1 VSFTTVVVGRGR
13 AGGSFAGALRGVGW
27 EVSLVPHTEAGGLG
41 HSEAELVLL
50 CVPDSAVAEVS
61 RQIPPSPRRVVAHC
75 AGALGL
81 APLAPHP
88 RRGSVHPLVALTD
101 PERGAEALLGAWFAV
116 AGDPSVADVVV
127 ALGGSQ
133 VEVGDEHR
141 VAYHAAAVVA
151 SNHLVA
157 LMGQVQR
164 LAEPIGVPLDA
175 YLQLAR
181 GALDGVAEVGPHAAL
196 TGPVARGDWHTVL
209 AHLATIPES
218 ERPAYR
224 AMAAAAAR
232 LVGAALPPELAD

>member
-1 VSFTTVVVGRGR
+1 MSLDTVVLGRGR
-13 AGGSFAGALRGVGW
+13 AGGSFARALRGVGW
-27 EVSLVPHTEAGGLG
+27 EVALLPHGDAVELG
-41 HSEAELVLL
+41 TSDAELVLL
-50 CVPDSAVAEVS
+50 CVPDAVVAEVA
-61 RQIPPSPRRVVAHC
+61 RRIPPSDRRVVAHC

-81 APLAPHP
+81 DQLAPHP
-88 RRGSVHPLVALTD
+88 RRASVHPLVALAD
-101 PERGAEALLGAWFAV
+101 PVRGADALRGAWFAT
-116 AGDPSVADVVV
+116 AGDPTVAEVVD
-127 ALGGSQ
+127 ALGGSR

-164 LAEPIGVPLDA
+164 LATPIGVPLEA

-181 GALDGVAEVGPHAAL
+181 GALDDVAAVGPQGAL
-196 TGPVARGDWHTVL
+196 TGPVARGDWRTVA
-209 AHLATIPES
+209 AHLATIPEP
-218 ERPAYR
+218 ERAAYL